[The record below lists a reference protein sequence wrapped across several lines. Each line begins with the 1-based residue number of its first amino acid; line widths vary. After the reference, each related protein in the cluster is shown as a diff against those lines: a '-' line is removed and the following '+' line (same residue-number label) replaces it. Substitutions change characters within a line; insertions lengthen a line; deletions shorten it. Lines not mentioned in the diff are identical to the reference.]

1 MSAEVS
7 KQDVF
12 ANLRQYL
19 RPSTVAAERC
29 ELCGSALGPEH
40 PHLLEMKNRK
50 IACSCS
56 PCALLFGSGA
66 AMRFKPIPRDVFLL
80 TDFEITDAQWEG
92 LGIPI
97 NMAFFCRTGAATGSG
112 ESRKPSAYYPSPAG
126 ATESLLDLETWE
138 EIAGQNP
145 QLSGMQ
151 DEVEALLVNRVTAPY
166 EYYLVPIDQCFA
178 LVGLIRKQ
186 WRGFSGGADLW
197 KSIAGFFAS
206 LKERARP
213 ARGLG
218 RAES

>member
-1 MSAEVS
+1 MSAEAP

-19 RPSTVAAERC
+19 RPRPVAAERC
-29 ELCGSALGPEH
+29 ELCGTPVGPEH

-66 AMRFKPIPRDVFLL
+66 ALRYKPIPRDIFLL
-80 TDFEITDAQWEG
+80 TGFEITDAQWEG

-97 NMAFFCRTGAATGSG
+97 NMAFFCHTLAGTD

-138 EIAGQNP
+138 EIAGENP
-145 QLSGMQ
+145 QLSRMQ
-151 DEVEALLVNRVTAPY
+151 DEVEALLVNRVTVPY

>member
-1 MSAEVS
+1 MSVEAP

-12 ANLRQYL
+12 ANLRQFL
-19 RPSTVAAERC
+19 RPRPAATERC
-29 ELCGSALGPEH
+29 ELCGAPVGPEH
-40 PHLLEMKNRK
+40 PHMLEMKNRK

-66 AMRFKPIPRDVFLL
+66 AMRYKPIPRDIFLL
-80 TDFEITDAQWEG
+80 TDFEITDAQWDG

-97 NMAFFCRTGAATGSG
+97 NMAFFCRTGA
-112 ESRKPSAYYPSPAG
+112 SRKPAAYYPSPAG

-138 EIAGQNP
+138 EIAGENP

-186 WRGFSGGADLW
+186 WRGFSGGAEVW